1 MKKNALKLVAA
12 ACALTVGVAL
22 FACAPQQ
29 PATNA
34 DQAAGGT
41 AEEQVDA
48 TAEAGQY
55 QSDEQCLSCH
65 GGSYEALA
73 ETTADYGLSNPHNS
87 IHGGYNSCVN
97 CHARDKEV
105 TDNQCD
111 NCHAWPHNPTNG
123 PGASL

>member
-48 TAEAGQY
+48 TAEVGQY

>member
-1 MKKNALKLVAA
+1 MKKNALELVAA

-29 PATNA
+29 PATDA

>member
-1 MKKNALKLVAA
+1 MKENALKLFAT
-12 ACALTVGVAL
+12 ACVLTVGITL
-22 FACAPQQ
+22 FACSPQQ
-29 PATNA
+29 PATDA

-41 AEEQVDA
+41 AEEQVDVA
-48 TAEAGQY
+48 AETGQY

-65 GGSYEALA
+65 GGSYESLA
-73 ETTADYGLSNPHNS
+73 ATTAGYGLSNPHNS

-111 NCHAWPHNPTNG
+111 NCHAWPHNPTSG

>member
-12 ACALTVGVAL
+12 VCALTVGVAL